1 MIKEREKSDE
11 IYITCS
17 DIRSVEKTV
26 ELSKNK
32 VMCNVNIEKRNK
44 K

>member
-17 DIRSVEKTV
+17 DIQSVEKTV
-26 ELSKNK
+26 ELLKNE
-32 VMCNVNIEKRNK
+32 VTYDVNIEEQK
-44 K
+44 